1 MPNLLQVEN
10 QKLKNAN
17 NAMQTQLTGA
27 LRQNVELLKQVKDAN
42 PALTAQIDEL
52 NLQLK
57 GSQTEYTELQ
67 KQHSALQ
74 TKHDEMVS
82 LLNKLNA
89 VS

>member
-1 MPNLLQVEN
+1 MPNILQVEN

-42 PALTAQIDEL
+42 PAFTLQVNDLTSQL
-52 NLQLK
+52 HGLQL
-57 GSQTEYTELQ
+57 EYTELQ

-74 TKHDEMVS
+74 SKHDEIVS
-82 LLNKLNA
+82 LLNKVNA